1 MLGYVICPCCF
12 QQLPVRPADLNHA
25 IICPTSRR
33 VITVNPA
40 DVRYTPTAPTPEPSR
55 RGRWLVAAA
64 LVLLLATLLGG
75 SGIWYVEYSKHN
87 RQETVSIPAPKPES
101 NSREI
106 APAPRPI
113 SANPTVDSTGIKPK
127 PPVEVASGSPTVQS
141 PIIVPSNPGSTT
153 TNTDTSKSGSTSSSS
168 DNSKTTLV
176 PTPTREPNPGTSP
189 TAPTDPSTTNT
200 DSTNPKNTETDSPKE
215 RNGFPIYRLAKRIDN
230 RPADQLQKDLRGV
243 REVSLDIKPGTAT
256 TDECFSVAKFRAD
269 NRRIYPGPMEAA
281 RGRADLAGLPFR
293 IGSEAMLS
301 VDQAKALNDLSRE
314 LRTLI
319 QSCIKAGE
327 TRPDP
332 DQLYASLQKEKGPA
346 GMFGKKQWATSD
358 AVPCIQQML
367 QPEGRDLRR
376 MSVELLRGLDTPAS
390 TDGLVLWAV
399 FDVEAEN
406 RAAAVDALKARDVA
420 QVSRALLRLIRY
432 PWPRAAE
439 HAAETL
445 VALEYRDAAPDLAAL
460 LVLPDPDLPFDATPG
475 GQPGRFQREMV
486 RVNHARNCAMCHS
499 PSLTAADL
507 VRAGVPNPNRELPP
521 PTTPAYYNQGER
533 FVHASS
539 TFLKQDFSLVQPVPD
554 RGLWP
559 EMQRFDYMVSVKS
572 VLKGDLLARTD
583 SPYRNAILFA
593 LRELTGKDLG
603 PTPEAWA
610 SIRVGREPAY
620 DPLDGDSA
628 RMLVLL
634 LRADP
639 LLILKYREFGKPLLD
654 MTDAEQFALIS
665 QFQRMFNV
673 RVTQLALHAYLDEY
687 SHSDDSDVRDRAQK
701 LLSRFKVIL
710 ANGADS
716 SNLPAGMVDEL
727 AKLLNH
733 PNAKIRAAAA
743 AALGLYGRGSKAVLQ
758 ALLLALRDTDPETRE
773 IAAQS
778 LAELGPFTDEYGE
791 GLTKATTDP
800 VARVRFAAAMALV
813 KLKYAP
819 ATGAKDLA
827 IGLTLN
833 TNWESAEQ
841 KAAYLKAIA
850 DLLFDMGRLGEGA
863 YPQLLRIV
871 NGLDKSDVSTAAL
884 ARVLMAFGAP
894 PKAQLSDLV
903 RALGKKEYR
912 LAAEDNLMAAD
923 DSAIQP
929 LITALTTEDEKTRIA
944 VAEVLGKAATL
955 KRVGSRSWKA
965 AMDAL
970 AAAKVTDKS
979 SEVKSTAATALTQL
993 TGSK

>member
-1 MLGYVICPCCF
+1 MRGYVICPCCF
-12 QQLPVRPADLNHA
+12 QQLPVRPTDLNQA
-25 IICPTSRR
+25 IVCPTSRR

-40 DVRYTPTAPTPEPSR
+40 EVRYPQPAAPETSR

-64 LVLLLATLLGG
+64 IVLLLAALLGG
-75 SGIWYVEYSKHN
+75 SGIWYVKYSQVN
-87 RQETVSIPAPKPES
+87 PTETVSIPAPKPET
-101 NSREI
+101 NTPAANAREV
-106 APAPRPI
+106 APAPRPV
-113 SANPTVDSTGIKPK
+113 SANSTENSTAILPTQ
-127 PPVEVASGSPTVQS
+127 PVEVASGSPAIRPS
-141 PIIVPSNPGSTT
+141 IPAVPNPGSTGAPSDTPRPGT
-153 TNTDTSKSGSTSSSS
+153 TTTPSDTPK
-168 DNSKTTLV
+168 
-176 PTPTREPNPGTSP
+176 PNPTV
-189 TAPTDPSTTNT
+189 TAPTDPNAANANSA
-200 DSTNPKNTETDSPKE
+200 NPKDTETDSPKE
-215 RNGFPIYRLAKRIDN
+215 RNGFPVFRLAKRIDN
-230 RPADQLQKDLRGV
+230 RSADQLQKDLRGV
-243 REVSLDIKPGTAT
+243 REVSLDVKPGTAT
-256 TDECFSVAKFRAD
+256 TDECFRVAKLRAD
-269 NRRIYPGPMEAA
+269 TRSIYPGPMEAA

-301 VDQAKALNDLSRE
+301 VDQAKALNDLSKE

-332 DQLYASLQKEKGPA
+332 DQLFASLQKEKGPA
-346 GMFGKKQWATSD
+346 GMFGKKQWASSD

-376 MSVELLRGLDTPAS
+376 MSVELLRGLDTPAA

-420 QVSRALLRLIRY
+420 LVSRSLLRLIRY

-439 HAAETL
+439 HAAEAL
-445 VALEYRDAAPDLAAL
+445 VALQYRDTAPDLAAL
-460 LVLPDPDLPFDATPG
+460 LALPDPDLPFDATPG

-539 TFLKQDFSLVQPVPD
+539 TFLRQDFSLVQPVPD

-559 EMQRFDYMVSVKS
+559 EMQRFDYMISVKT
-572 VLKGDLLARTD
+572 VLKTDRPLRTE
-583 SPYRNAILFA
+583 SPYRAAILFA

-610 SIRVGREPAY
+610 SIRAGREPAY
-620 DPLDGDSA
+620 DPLDGDTA

-665 QFQRMFNV
+665 QFQRMFSV
-673 RVTQLALHAYLDEY
+673 RVTQYALHAYLDEY
-687 SHSDDSDVRDRAQK
+687 SHSSESDVRDRAQK
-701 LLSRFKVIL
+701 LLGRFKFIL
-710 ANGADS
+710 AKGADS
-716 SNLPAGMVDEL
+716 SNIPAGMVDEL
-727 AKLLNH
+727 AKLLSH
-733 PNAKIRAAAA
+733 PNPKIRAAAA

-773 IAAQS
+773 IAAQA
-778 LAELGPFTDEYGE
+778 LAELGPFADEYGE

-800 VARVRFAAAMALV
+800 VARVRAAAAAALV

-819 ATGAKDLA
+819 ATGARDLA
-827 IGLTLN
+827 LGLILG
-833 TNWESAEQ
+833 TNWDSAEQ
-841 KAAYLKAIA
+841 KVAYFKAVA

-863 YPQLLRIV
+863 YPQVLRIV
-871 NGLDKSDVSTAAL
+871 NGADKSDISPAAL
-884 ARVLMAFGAP
+884 ARVLAVLGVP
-894 PKAQLSDLV
+894 PKAQMSDLV

-912 LAAEDNLMAAD
+912 LAAEDNLSAAG
-923 DSAIQP
+923 ANAVP
-929 LITALTTEDEKTRIA
+929 ALVAALTTEDERTRIA
-944 VAEVLGKAATL
+944 AAEVLGKVATL
-955 KRVGSRSWKA
+955 KRVGSGPWKS

-970 AAAKVTDKS
+970 AAAKITDKS
-979 SEVKSTAATALTQL
+979 PDVKLAAATALAQV
-993 TGSK
+993 TGTK